1 MGEKGSSSIILFY
14 QFVSGTVSK
23 ALLAFSIYTNTA
35 KILDTKQP
43 AGSLTALNGVRF
55 ISMTWVILGHV
66 FAFSVP
72 HAGMIYMKFPTM
84 WYVRPAKPQISLRIR
99 AV

>member
-1 MGEKGSSSIILFY
+1 MFY
-14 QFVSGTVSK
+14 KFVSGTVSK

-72 HAGMIYMKFPTM
+72 HAGMIINLSQCMKFPTM
-84 WYVRPAKPQISLRIR
+84 WYVRPAKPQIKLRVR